1 MAITGMDNEL
11 EQLAEQVQLIRG
23 KRGIG
28 ITGLIRVFMFLHF
41 LINKI
46 WNLRNEFTF
55 RAMIYV
61 EDVLGTFQEKV
72 SKKTYQEDF
81 T

>member
-61 EDVLGTFQEKV
+61 
-72 SKKTYQEDF
+72 
-81 T
+81 